1 MNVSFS
7 TAEEAVKVVKSND
20 RVFVHGSA
28 ATPSTLLNALAQRHQ
43 ELKNVEIVSITTLG
57 EMPLTED
64 PYQKSFYINS
74 LFVSANV
81 RNAVNSS
88 HGGYVPIFLS
98 EIGILF
104 RRNILPI
111 DVAIVNVSPPDIH
124 GYCTLGTSVDVAK
137 PAVEMAKVVIA
148 QINPHMPR
156 THGDGMVHLSKF
168 DHVVESNDPLP
179 EVDYSSKI
187 GENELKIGNHIA
199 ELIEDGS
206 TLQMGI
212 GAIPDAVLD
221 ALHHHKDLGV
231 HTEMFSNG
239 IMGLMDSGALTNK
252 YKAKHPGKVVT
263 SFAVGNK
270 ALYDRINDNPILSFH
285 ETAYVNDTAV
295 IRRNPKVI
303 SINSCLEMDLTGQVC
318 ADSIGTYH
326 YSGVGGQ
333 MDFMR
338 GAALSEGGKPIMA
351 LSATTKKGA
360 SKIVPFLRQG
370 AGVVTTRAHMHYVV
384 TEYGIAYLYGKNLRQ
399 RAVALMNIAAPEHRE
414 AIEASII
421 DRFGSVNHPTS

>member
-1 MNVSFS
+1 
-7 TAEEAVKVVKSND
+7 
-20 RVFVHGSA
+20 
-28 ATPSTLLNALAQRHQ
+28 
-43 ELKNVEIVSITTLG
+43 
-57 EMPLTED
+57 MPLTEP
-64 PYQKSFYINS
+64 PYQDSFYINS

-88 HGGYVPIFLS
+88 QGGYVPIFLS

-111 DVAIVNVSPPDIH
+111 DVAIVNVSPPDTH

-137 PAVEMAKVVIA
+137 PAVDTAKVVIA

-156 THGDGMVHLSKF
+156 THGDGMIHISQF

-187 GENELKIGNHIA
+187 GANELKIGNHIA
-199 ELIEDGS
+199 ALIEDGS

-252 YKAKHPGKVVT
+252 YKVKHPGKVVT
-263 SFAVGNK
+263 SFAVGNRD
-270 ALYDRINDNPILSFH
+270 LYDRIHDNPILSFH

-295 IRRNPKVI
+295 IRKNPKVI

-338 GAALSEGGKPIMA
+338 GAALSVGGKPIMA

-384 TEYGIAYLYGKNLRQ
+384 TEYGVAYLYGKNLRQ

-414 AIEASII
+414 EIEKSII
-421 DRFGSVNHPTS
+421 ERFGSINHPVS